1 MDASWW
7 PAIVAVVV
15 LAVIAGLVDSFGRVR
30 RAHRR
35 PTEPAGGTE
44 PGAGPAPE
52 PEPGEVWWALVPYG
66 NAETADGEDRPCLV
80 LKTAA
85 GTVTVAWIT
94 TREDGGRPDRI
105 PLPPGSTGE
114 GEDRPAF
121 LETDGLHEVALRDLR
136 RSAGPVDPAVW
147 DRVRH
152 LSDT

>member
-35 PTEPAGGTE
+35 PAGPEGESE
-44 PGAGPAPE
+44 PGAGPARA
-52 PEPGEVWWALVPYG
+52 PEPGEVWWAAVPYG

-80 LKTAA
+80 LRTA
-85 GTVTVAWIT
+85 GETVTVAWIT
-94 TREDGGRPDRI
+94 TRADGGRPDRI
-105 PLPPGSTGE
+105 PLPPGSAGA
-114 GEDRPAF
+114 GADRPAF
-121 LETDGLHEVALRDLR
+121 LETDELHEVAFRDLR
-136 RSAGPVDPAVW
+136 RGAGPVDPAVW

>member
-35 PTEPAGGTE
+35 PAG
-44 PGAGPAPE
+44 

-66 NAETADGEDRPCLV
+66 NAGTADGEERPCLV
-80 LKTAA
+80 LKTA
-85 GTVTVAWIT
+85 GETVTVAWIT
-94 TREDGGRPDRI
+94 AREDGGRPDRI
-105 PLPPGSTGE
+105 PLPPGSAGA
-114 GEDRPAF
+114 GEDRPAI
-121 LETDGLHEVALRDLR
+121 LETDELHEVALRDLR

-147 DRVRH
+147 DQVRH
-152 LSDT
+152 LSDI

>member
-35 PTEPAGGTE
+35 PPRPENGGE

-52 PEPGEVWWALVPYG
+52 PRPGEVWWVLVPYG

-80 LKTAA
+80 LRTAD

-94 TREDGGRPDRI
+94 TRRDGGRPGVV
-105 PLPPGSTGE
+105 PLPPGATGD

-121 LETDGLHEVALRDLR
+121 LETDELHEVNTGDLR
-136 RSAGPVDPAVW
+136 RKAGPVDPAVW